1 MNLPGLP
8 TAVARPPHLV
18 VLMPNLRAG
27 GAERVMTQL
36 ANGFAAQ
43 GIQVTLILIT
53 RTGEFLSEVD
63 ASVHIVDLQAK
74 RVLTGLLPLLTALN
88 RLQPTAVLSALTHT
102 NIAACVASMAVRVPF
117 RLVICE
123 HNSIAF
129 AKKQSRYWGL
139 MVWAMRLTY
148 WRASAVVGVS
158 SKVVAELAALIPG
171 IHNQTWVAPNPV
183 VTPALLARSWEAV
196 AHPWFAEHDTQV
208 VLAVG
213 RLISE
218 KGFDTLIDAF
228 AKLPAHLHAKLIIL
242 GEGPMRAALEAHI
255 KARGVSEAVD
265 LHGFVDNPYAWMR
278 KARLFVLASQHEGLP
293 SVLIEAMA
301 CSVPVIATDC
311 PHGPAEIL
319 GDGQWGQLVPVD
331 SVDAMAEALTHHLQQ
346 VPTPESLSAAK
357 TRAGE
362 YSLAASLKAYGQ
374 VLFPKL

>member
-43 GIQVTLILIT
+43 GIKVTLILVS
-53 RTGEFLSEVD
+53 RSGEFLTEVN
-63 ASVHIVDLQAK
+63 ASVQIVDLQAN
-74 RVLTGLLPLLTALN
+74 RVLTGFLPLLTALN
-88 RLQPTAVLSALTHT
+88 HLRPTAVLSALTHT
-102 NIAACVASMAVRVPF
+102 NIAACVASMAARVPF

-129 AKKQSRYWGL
+129 AKKQNRYWGL

-158 SKVVAELAALIPG
+158 GNVASELATLIPG
-171 IHNQTWVAPNPV
+171 IRNKTCAAPNPV
-183 VTPALLARSWEAV
+183 VTPALLARSWESV
-196 AHPWFAEHDTQV
+196 DHPWFSERDTKV

-228 AKLPAHLHAKLIIL
+228 AKLPARLNAKLIIL
-242 GEGPMRAALEAHI
+242 GEGPIRAALAAHI
-255 KARGVSEAVD
+255 EALGVSQRVD
-265 LHGFVDNPYAWMR
+265 LYGFVDNPYAWMR
-278 KARLFVLASQHEGLP
+278 KARLFVLSSQHEGLP
-293 SVLIEAMA
+293 GVLIEAMA
-301 CSVPVIATDC
+301 CGVQVIATDC

-319 GDGQWGQLVPVD
+319 GHGQWGQLVPVN
-331 SVDAMAEALTHHLQQ
+331 SADAMAKALTHHLQEA
-346 VPTPESLSAAK
+346 PTPESLSAAMH
-357 TRAGE
+357 RAGA
-362 YSLAASLKAYGQ
+362 YSLAASLKAYRNM
-374 VLFPKL
+374 LFPGL